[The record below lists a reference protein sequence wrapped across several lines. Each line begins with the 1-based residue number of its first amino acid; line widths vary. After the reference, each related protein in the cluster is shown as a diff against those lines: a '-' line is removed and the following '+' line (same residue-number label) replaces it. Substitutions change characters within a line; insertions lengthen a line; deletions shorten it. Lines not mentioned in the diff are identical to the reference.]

1 MACCVMEEVKTSS
14 SGIIK
19 NILSLNYTD
28 EDVVKE
34 YLNNVLPK
42 NENNSEYEIEMSF
55 KTTKD
60 FGCFDFIEKGSG
72 NPRGFESIPALEK
85 AYRIA
90 DSDRSETNNMGY
102 GIYSPIC
109 ISKNSMSVNFFI
121 QDTPNGSFYSISL
134 YNGDPNEPLIYTEQG
149 LLSGLTYDIERVK
162 EEKGTRSIWFIFRPL
177 DRLQH
182 PSVDILIV
190 EIMKWFDLSVNAK
203 QVPSINPIP
212 KSIGKYYFDYL
223 NAESDYP
230 IKIKYNGETVSGI
243 DILEPVG
250 SSTKRSITFDLKA
263 TPNEL
268 YIKNEDEAAWS
279 KMLKKYGSGLS
290 KSKEKVNHDQGSQ
303 QAKLTICDVNGGC
316 NDVKKG
322 QKHTDKKIW
331 VKIGKIYIF
340 CVSFPDALG
349 TNSIR
354 AVLTF
359 DKVDDNNFEN
369 FITPNPNKS
378 SSSLRNQDTLDRIT
392 ALVKL
397 TVRTDF
403 TMQAPRKEKLQE
415 TKEEKKLRLWQD
427 HAGDTLRSICGI
439 CNSTKIN
446 VLTCKIVKKLSDS
459 AFAKGVPYE
468 TICCAECYKS

>member
-1 MACCVMEEVKTSS
+1 MEEVKTSS

-55 KTTKD
+55 KTSKD

-182 PSVDILIV
+182 PSVDILIPV
-190 EIMKWFDLSVNAK
+190 IMEKFDLSVNAT
-203 QVPSINPIP
+203 VEPSKSIP

-223 NAESDYP
+223 NAESKYP
-230 IKIKYNGETVSGI
+230 IKITYNGETVSGI

-250 SSTKRSITFDLKA
+250 SSAKRSITFDLLA
-263 TPNEL
+263 GPDEF
-268 YIKNEDEAAWS
+268 YIKKDNESPGEYTQ
-279 KMLKKYGSGLS
+279 MLKKYTGRLHGAKE
-290 KSKEKVNHDQGSQ
+290 KSKKHYGCQS
-303 QAKLTICDVNGGC
+303 AKLTICDVNFKTKE
-316 NDVKKG
+316 DEKKTG
-322 QKHTDKKIW
+322 QKDTDKKIW
-331 VKIGKIYIF
+331 VKVGKTYIF
-340 CVSFPDALG
+340 QIDFPGWIA

-354 AVLTF
+354 AVIHF
-359 DKVDDNNFEN
+359 DRVENNNFDN
-369 FITPNPNKS
+369 FITPNANKS
-378 SSSLRNQDTLDRIT
+378 NSTLIRDLVDRISG
-392 ALVKL
+392 LVKF
-397 TVRTDF
+397 TDRTDF
-403 TMQAPRKEKLQE
+403 TMEVPRKEKVQE
-415 TKEEKKLRLWQD
+415 TKDEKRIRVWQNI
-427 HAGDTLRSICGI
+427 AGDKLYSDCKSCG
-439 CNSTKIN
+439 TRIN
-446 VLTCKIVKKLSDS
+446 VVTCKIVKKKSSDS
-459 AFAKGVPYE
+459 AFGGGGVPYE
-468 TICCAECYKS
+468 TIYCAECSKS